1 MSTLACD
8 FCMCGVLF
16 NSIDQQHF
24 LTDLVNVFNLIV
36 ILKNNLFGMIP
47 LVDTLPGFVP
57 RFLSMLE
64 EEVYSQNS
72 PIWDQ
77 DFMVSSS
84 RTGQLGIQTGTLHL
98 VMGNTNENCMI

>member
-1 MSTLACD
+1 
-8 FCMCGVLF
+8 
-16 NSIDQQHF
+16 
-24 LTDLVNVFNLIV
+24 
-36 ILKNNLFGMIP
+36 MIP
-47 LVDTLPGFVP
+47 LVVILPGFVP

-84 RTGQLGIQTGTLHL
+84 RTGQLGIQTGNLHL
-98 VMGNTNENCMI
+98 VMGSTKEKYDLELMWGFFNIYVREREMLVCDLLK

>member
-1 MSTLACD
+1 M
-8 FCMCGVLF
+8 FVVLKKF
-16 NSIDQQHF
+16 IGQQHF
-24 LTDLVNVFNLIV
+24 LTESVNTFKCKKVVNAYSENEPGLNPPVIV
-36 ILKNNLFGMIP
+36 S
-47 LVDTLPGFVP
+47 PGFVP

-84 RTGQLGIQTGTLHL
+84 QTGQLGIQTGNLHL
-98 VMGNTNENCMI
+98 VLC